1 MQTLGLVLWLTLPMA
16 VLPQPAASRTEPLFK
31 GVGGAFVALSVADL
45 RASTK
50 WYSEKLGL
58 TVVMEVPKKDGA
70 TVTVLEGGGLIVELI
85 QLDAAV
91 PLRRAAPRATGAQY
105 VHGIF
110 KVGLVVE
117 EFDQTVAALRARG
130 VEIVIGPFPRRENQR
145 ANVIIKDNAG
155 NLIQVFGK

>member
-1 MQTLGLVLWLTLPMA
+1 MQTLGLVLWLTVPTTNLP
-16 VLPQPAASRTEPLFK
+16 PSAASRPEPLFK
-31 GVGGAFVALSVADL
+31 AAGGTFFALSVADL

-58 TVVMEVPKKDGA
+58 GVVMEVPKKDGA
-70 TVTVLEGGGLIVELI
+70 TVTVLEGGGLIGELI

-91 PLRRAAPRATGAQY
+91 PLRRAAPRATGAQS

-130 VEIVIGPFPRRENQR
+130 IE
-145 ANVIIKDNAG
+145 
-155 NLIQVFGK
+155 